1 MMMEMKLV
9 VDGDEGGE
17 DGSEDGD
24 EDDPRSPPSGE
35 KSWIDLIPESMIMA
49 LAVLCFTNSPC
60 LIVHPLFDIYE
71 GVREIWRRG
80 SARGPNEQAP
90 HSQGI

>member
-1 MMMEMKLV
+1 
-9 VDGDEGGE
+9 
-17 DGSEDGD
+17 
-24 EDDPRSPPSGE
+24 
-35 KSWIDLIPESMIMA
+35 MIMA

-90 HSQGI
+90 HSQGIWPHGPCPFGPRALPRVPLVLRLLHMKN